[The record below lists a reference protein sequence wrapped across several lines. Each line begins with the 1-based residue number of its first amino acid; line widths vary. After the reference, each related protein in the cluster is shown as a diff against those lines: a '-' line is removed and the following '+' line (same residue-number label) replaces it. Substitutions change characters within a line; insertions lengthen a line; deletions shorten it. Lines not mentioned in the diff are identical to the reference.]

1 MTNVVR
7 TGRNEP
13 LDLQGKV
20 AVVTGASAGIGR
32 QLAIDLSRA
41 GAVVVA
47 VARREDRLREVAQE
61 LRVSSPRSGYRVCD
75 LSEVAGFVDLLGQV
89 EREHDQIDVLCNVA
103 GVGGVMRHEPVT
115 AASVRSVMEV
125 NFFAPYLGMLSVLP
139 GMRRRGFGAVANVGS
154 DDGRAP
160 GPDAGD
166 YSASKAALAAA
177 TESLAYEARPDG
189 VFVHMV
195 YPGWVATEM
204 GLKAVREGGMPMPPK
219 LVRRTE
225 EQVSSLV
232 LRRLG
237 DPRLDVNAAAL
248 PLMAPLMRTLLPR
261 TYQRLRAKR

>member
-1 MTNVVR
+1 VTSVVR
-7 TGRNEP
+7 TSRSQP
-13 LDLQGKV
+13 LDLDGKV

-47 VARREDRLREVAQE
+47 VARREDRLREVATE
-61 LRVSSPRSGYRVCD
+61 LRDASPRSGYRVCD
-75 LSEVAGFVDLLGQV
+75 LSDVDGFVQLLAGV
-89 EREHDQIDVLCNVA
+89 EQEHERIDVLCNVA

-115 AASVRSVMEV
+115 ADSVRSVMEV
-125 NFFAPYLGMLSVLP
+125 NFFAPYLGTLAVLP
-139 GMRRRGFGAVANVGS
+139 GMRRRGFGAVANMGS

-177 TESLAYEARPDG
+177 TESLAFEARSDG

-195 YPGWVATEM
+195 YPGWVPTEM
-204 GLKAVREGGMPMPPK
+204 GLMAVREGGMPMPPK
-219 LVRRTE
+219 MVRRSE

-237 DPRLDVNAAAL
+237 DPKLEINAAAL
-248 PLMAPLMRTLLPR
+248 PLVAPVLRTVLPR
-261 TYQRLRAKR
+261 TYQRMRARR